1 MSASV
6 GARVVW
12 ATIFLDL
19 PGDRFSDGVAF
30 WQAVT
35 ATHLSTPRGPDG
47 EFATLL
53 PPDGDA
59 FLRVQRF
66 DDGPRVH
73 LDLHVDD
80 VPAAAADAVGLGATE
95 LYREEHVVLAS
106 PGGFVFCVVPD
117 GGERRRPAPVDGP
130 RGGRA
135 RVDQLCLDIPAPL
148 VERER
153 AFWTGL
159 TGWAVAGD
167 TARELVPL
175 ARPDGMPVRLLLQRL
190 GDDDDRTHVTG
201 HVDVAAAGPD
211 RDVVVAEH
219 VDLGARVVERFA
231 RWTVM
236 RDPAG
241 VVYCLTGRSPDT
253 GLAPGGLVDPP
264 DIAARRPR
272 RRV

>member
-1 MSASV
+1 MSESS
-6 GARVVW
+6 GAGVVW

-19 PGDRFSDGVAF
+19 PGDRFSDGIAF

-35 ATHLSTPRGPDG
+35 ATHLSAPRGPGG

-53 PPDGDA
+53 PEDGDA

-80 VPAAAADAVGLGATE
+80 VSAAAAGAVGLGAAE
-95 LYREEHVVLAS
+95 LYREDHVVLAS

-117 GGERRRPAPVDGP
+117 SGERRRPAPVDGP

-148 VERER
+148 VDRER
-153 AFWTGL
+153 AFWSAL
-159 TGWAVAGD
+159 TGWPVAGD
-167 TARELVPL
+167 TALELVPL
-175 ARPDGMPVRLLLQRL
+175 ARPDGMPVRLLLQQL
-190 GDDDDRTHVTG
+190 GEDDGRTVVTA

-211 RDVVVAEH
+211 RDDVVAEH
-219 VDLGARVVERFA
+219 VDLGAQVVARFA
-231 RWTVM
+231 QWTVM

-241 VVYCLTGRSPDT
+241 LTYCLTGRSPDT
-253 GLAPGGLVDPP
+253 GV
-264 DIAARRPR
+264 RP
-272 RRV
+272 V